1 MFSILKFIYKLIMY
15 PFRRVQ
21 PNYRRL
27 IYFFLPNIKSFI
39 EKKIQYE
46 KNPSFQ
52 QKVIIR
58 GQGNVNLG
66 NNCSFGYS
74 LGGFN
79 KYGTIEIQPRYFN
92 SSIKIGS
99 NVSTNNNI
107 MLCAANYIEIGDNT
121 LIGQYVIV
129 MDHEAHGIEPD
140 KRREI
145 GKIGK
150 VIIGNNVWIGNNV
163 TVLKNSRIGD
173 NSIIATGAVVSGD
186 FPNNVIIGG
195 VPAKIIKNI

>member
-1 MFSILKFIYKLIMY
+1 MS

-27 IYFFLPNIKSFI
+27 IYFYLPNIKSFI
-39 EKKIQYE
+39 EKKIHYE
-46 KNPSFQ
+46 SKPSFQ
-52 QKVIIR
+52 QQVIIR
-58 GQGNVNLG
+58 GKGNVNLG
-66 NNCSFGYS
+66 KNCSFGFS

-79 KYGTIEIQPRYFN
+79 KYGTIEIQPRCAN
-92 SSIKIGS
+92 SLIKIGS
-99 NVSTNNNI
+99 NVFTNNNI
-107 MLCAANYIEIGDNT
+107 MLCAANYIEIGDDT
-121 LIGQYVIV
+121 LIGQYVII

-145 GKIGK
+145 GKIGE
-150 VIIGNNVWIGNNV
+150 VIIGQNVWIGNNV
-163 TVLKNSRIGD
+163 TLLKNSRIGD